1 MKNFNKKI
9 QDQFDMMCSTGKLFR
24 VDVPGQ
30 KLWDLYLESFETKP
44 IFRDPASNVHNCNL
58 CNNFIRRYGNVVA
71 IVDNQIVSIFD
82 IEADEEMGAPAKA
95 LSNLIKR
102 SKVSNVFF
110 ETFKELNALPYE
122 KCSKNSAFFQLGV
135 DTNVKQYTKEEAE
148 KFGVVKPDE
157 IRRFSHMHLSL
168 PRAFVD
174 MSDSSIETIAAG
186 YRDAHDVFLRG
197 METISLDT
205 LELVRDL
212 IAQGSLLDG
221 QTHLYKIESIIPL
234 KKEYDNLQAAQRD
247 NWCWVNSYKLPFAKF
262 RNELI
267 GVLCSELSEGEEINK
282 AVMAW
287 NKRVD
292 PVNYMKT
299 TAPISKK
306 QIAEAKAFVEENGY
320 TESFDRRL
328 ATLGDIKVSE
338 IKHINSGDGSIK
350 SVSIFDN
357 VKATSSRH
365 KRNEFDGIEEV
376 SIEKFM
382 KDILPGCTSVEA
394 LLLNS
399 HQGHMVTLTTAKNI
413 DSKPIFKWSNNYSW
427 TFNGNI
433 AGRSLIKEAVGAR
446 GGKID
451 GVLRFSIMW
460 AEGDPCDN
468 SDLDAWAQEPEGG
481 NMIGYSTPYRKDRG
495 GNPRTTLSGQL
506 DVDITHPNQ
515 YGNKNIVENIVWDNK
530 SKMRDG
536 VYKLWVN
543 QYEDRGSEGFRA
555 EIEFDGETY
564 TYDYPRKVSGNVTVA
579 EVTLSKGV
587 FTIKHLLP
595 EGGATKEIYGLE
607 TNKFHKVNLIC
618 LSPNHWDANNVG
630 NKHYFFMLE
639 GCKAQ
644 EPVRGFHNENLIPEL
659 ASHRKVMEVLG
670 NSNMIDSA
678 GNQLSG
684 LGFNATV
691 KDELVVKLAGSFK
704 RVIKIRF

>member
-122 KCSKNSAFFQLGV
+122 KVSKNNAFFQLGV

-427 TFNGNI
+427 NFNGNI

-460 AEGDPCDN
+460 AEGDPSDN
-468 SDLDAWAQEPEGG
+468 SDLDAWAQEPEST
-481 NMIGYSTPYRKDRG
+481 MIGYSTPYRKDRG
-495 GNPRTTLSGQL
+495 GNPRTMMSGQL
-506 DVDITHPNQ
+506 DVDITQPSQ
-515 YGNKNIVENIVWDNK
+515 YEHKNIVENIVWDNK

-543 QYEDRGSEGFRA
+543 QFADRGSKGFRA

-564 TYDYPRKVSGNVTVA
+564 TYEYPRKVAGNVMVA

-639 GCKAQ
+639 GCKA
-644 EPVRGFHNENLIPEL
+644 EAPVRGFHNENLMQEL
-659 ASHRKVMEVLG
+659 AEHRKVMEVLG
-670 NSNMIDSA
+670 NSNMIDPA

-691 KDELVVKLAGSFK
+691 NDELVVKLAGSFK